1 MKKFIWQ
8 GVNKTSGMVE
18 AKNIVAARAQLRQ
31 ADIAFKT
38 LRQQSSF
45 SIFFNSKKIKILD
58 ITLFIK
64 QFSTMMNAGL
74 PLIQSLTII
83 TQESKNKALTELI
96 QQIKKSIESGSTL
109 TEAFRKHPKYFDDL
123 FCHLISAGESSGTLD
138 VMLSRIA
145 LYREKSALLKKRI
158 RKALNYPI
166 IVSCVALSV
175 STILLIKVIPQFQLL
190 FENTGHQLPLFTQ
203 WVVNLSVWLRQQGFL
218 ILVLIIL
225 STLGLL
231 TAHKRSRNFRIWLD
245 KYTLKIPVF
254 GILFQEAC
262 IARFCRMLGT
272 TFAAGIPLTQALDL
286 SAKATGNLYYEQ
298 ALLTIKEAILK
309 GSSLSQAMQATN
321 CFPSMVLQM
330 THIGESSGEIERM
343 MNQSAVIY
351 EENIDSL
358 VDNLSHLL
366 EPMIM
371 AVLGIIV
378 GGLVIAMYL
387 PIFKL
392 GQALA

>member
-1 MKKFIWQ
+1 
-8 GVNKTSGMVE
+8 
-18 AKNIVAARAQLRQ
+18 
-31 ADIAFKT
+31 
-38 LRQQSSF
+38 
-45 SIFFNSKKIKILD
+45 
-58 ITLFIK
+58 
-64 QFSTMMNAGL
+64 
-74 PLIQSLTII
+74 
-83 TQESKNKALTELI
+83 
-96 QQIKKSIESGSTL
+96 
-109 TEAFRKHPKYFDDL
+109 
-123 FCHLISAGESSGTLD
+123 
-138 VMLSRIA
+138 MLVRIA
-145 LYREKSALLKKRI
+145 IYREKSALLKKRI

-225 STLGLL
+225 GTLGLL
-231 TAHKRSRNFRIWLD
+231 AAHKRSKKFRIWLD

-254 GILFQEAC
+254 GTLFQEAC

-272 TFAAGIPLTQALDL
+272 TFAAGMPLTQALDL
-286 SAKATGNLYYEQ
+286 SAKATGNLFYEH

-309 GSSLSQAMQATN
+309 GSSLSHAMRITN

-343 MNQSAVIY
+343 MNQSAGIY